1 MRTRVLVRVRTRA
14 RGVCACARVDVRV
27 VMHAHTCAG
36 EWVRPGFKSQS
47 SPSLPLQLT
56 VKAPVWSF
64 LARLSTTIARRVD
77 RFVKCMDEHVCSTPA
92 GCLVCNLVCI
102 RARAANW
109 CLVET
114 ICGAVCG

>member
-1 MRTRVLVRVRTRA
+1 MRMRVLVRARA
-14 RGVCACARVDVRV
+14 RGVCACVRVDVRV
-27 VMHAHTCAG
+27 AIHAHTCAIG
-36 EWVRPGFKSQS
+36 WVRPGFKSQS
-47 SPSLPLQLT
+47 SPSLAIIDLT
-56 VKAPVWSF
+56 VKAPVWSL
-64 LARLSTTIARRVD
+64 LARLATNIARCVD
-77 RFVKCMDEHVCSTPA
+77 RFRKCMDDPICSTPA